1 MELPVRHTVGSDMV
15 TFDVEDGGK
24 ANGKALGGNEAPQM
38 TAQQHYD
45 IMMKSGFQDEEEDDN
60 KGDEISPEQE
70 DFEAL
75 MKMVSANARTARA
88 ARESAELELAKR
100 AEEAL
105 KKKPKSKLLQQFE
118 EMEEPV
124 GENVVAGKALFC
136 LSENVVLRHTLNR
149 WVTHPLTENFLLF
162 CILVNTV
169 ILAVQTPTNT
179 LDDDTN
185 ANFELADAILSV
197 IFSGA

>member
-1 MELPVRHTVGSDMV
+1 MESPARDMV

-24 ANGKALGGNEAPQM
+24 TNGKVLGGNEAPQM
-38 TAQQHYD
+38 TAQQYYD
-45 IMMKSGFQDEEEDDN
+45 IMMKSGFQDEEEDD
-60 KGDEISPEQE
+60 KGDEISPEQK

-118 EMEEPV
+118 EMEEPL

-197 IFSGA
+197 VFSGA